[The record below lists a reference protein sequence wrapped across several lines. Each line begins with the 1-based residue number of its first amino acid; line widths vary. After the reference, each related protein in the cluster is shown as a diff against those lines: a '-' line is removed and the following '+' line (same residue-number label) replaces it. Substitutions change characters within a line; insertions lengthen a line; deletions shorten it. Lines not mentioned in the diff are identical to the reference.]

1 MVRHQ
6 NVATWTTTTIARKQ
20 RKGGKSRLSR
30 LRLVVVFPDLFT
42 SDDFRRPV
50 VVVVV
55 IDDDDDASSVKI
67 FLCGKKLLTR
77 LREREREFRETI

>member
-1 MVRHQ
+1 VVRHQ

-55 IDDDDDASSVKI
+55 VIDDDDDASSVKI
-67 FLCGKKLLTR
+67 CLCGKKLLTR
-77 LREREREFRETI
+77 LRERERV